1 MTLDELRDATLR
13 DMNAIVDQL
22 EALPKDR
29 WSAPTPCK
37 GWDVRHLAAHLT
49 GTIPLMEG
57 RLAAIVEQRSG
68 EPQPTS
74 ALPELGPE
82 TPLDELVAGLRQR
95 GDAFAGRLASLTEED
110 VTTALPGPGGFLAQT
125 ADLYLTLAASE
136 FAIHLNDLDVAL
148 GNDNA
153 PVTPEGVVAIDTIM
167 GSHLAEFAGMAE
179 NTPATPLSIGLRGSN
194 LKRDLTW
201 NGESWTNTAWLD
213 GRQALVF
220 GSDEAIARFI
230 FGRITVDHPL
240 LRVEGDADLA
250 GQFKT
255 YVPGP

>member
-1 MTLDELRDATLR
+1 MTLDARRGSILR
-13 DMNAIVDQL
+13 DMNAIFDRL
-22 EALPKDR
+22 DALPEER
-29 WSAPTPCK
+29 YRAPTPCK

-49 GTIPLMEG
+49 VTIPLMEG
-57 RLAAIVEQRSG
+57 RLAAIMEQRSG
-68 EPQPTS
+68 EPQPPS

-82 TPLDELVAGLRQR
+82 TPPHELVAGLRER
-95 GDAFAGRLASLTEED
+95 GDALGSRLGSLTEED
-110 VTTALPGPGGFLAQT
+110 LTTALPGPGGFLAQT

-136 FAIHLNDLDVAL
+136 FAIHLNDLEVAL

-153 PVTPEGVVAIDTIM
+153 PVTPEGVVAIDAIM
-167 GSHLAEFAGMAE
+167 GSHLAEFAGMTAT
-179 NTPATPLSIGLRGSN
+179 TPATPLSIGLRGST

-201 NGESWTNTAWLD
+201 NGEAWTNTAWLT
-213 GRQALVF
+213 GGQTLVS

-240 LRVEGDADLA
+240 LSVEGDVDLA

>member
-1 MTLDELRDATLR
+1 MTLDERRDSILR
-13 DMNAIVDQL
+13 DMNAIFDRL
-22 EALPKDR
+22 EALPEAAWK
-29 WSAPTPCK
+29 ATTPCK
-37 GWDVRHLAAHLT
+37 GWNVRHLAAHLT

-68 EPQPTS
+68 KPQPTS
-74 ALPELGPE
+74 ELPELGPE
-82 TPLDELVAGLRQR
+82 TPRDELVAGLRER
-95 GDAFAGRLASLTEED
+95 GDALASRLASLTEED

-136 FAIHLNDLDVAL
+136 FAIHLNDLEVAL

-153 PVTPEGVVAIDTIM
+153 PVSPQGVVAIDAIM
-167 GSHLAEFAGMAE
+167 GSHLAEFAGMAG
-179 NTPATPLSIGLRGSN
+179 NTPAMPLSIGLRGST

-201 NGESWTNTAWLD
+201 NGESWTNTAWLN
-213 GRQALVF
+213 GGQTLVS
-220 GSDEAIARFI
+220 GSDEAISRFI
-230 FGRITVDHPL
+230 FGRITIDHPL